1 MCFLQNLYYLQK
13 KNLFIR
19 DKNFTQKKTIT
30 EKKNF
35 QKKNFYTENICVVN
49 RNIYLFELYNH
60 STKKKKKKKT
70 LIIKNIFVKTS
81 WQTI

>member
-35 QKKNFYTENICVVN
+35 QKKTFYTENICVVN

-60 STKKKKKKKT
+60 STKKKKKKKKKFDHEKY
-70 LIIKNIFVKTS
+70 IC
-81 WQTI
+81 